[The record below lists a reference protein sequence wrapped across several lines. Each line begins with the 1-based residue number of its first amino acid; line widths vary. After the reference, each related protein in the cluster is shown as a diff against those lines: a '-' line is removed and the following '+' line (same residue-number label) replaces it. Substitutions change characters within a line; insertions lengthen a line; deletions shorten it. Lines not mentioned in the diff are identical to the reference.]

1 MLFYVSFA
9 FGAVSAVFVIPLVY
23 SVVKAF
29 LGIGPSGHVQ
39 VAPPIQEVID
49 AGGGEYNNEENHAPK
64 LTGRLFL
71 WFSYFLW
78 TPFGRKW
85 VLSKLMRDNRLFDA
99 RERYV
104 PEAATFYP
112 TPPFVPFPEQT
123 SEEGRSEED
132 QIEALI
138 SSPPPRSSNSSDKQ
152 GQASES
158 EFVFPSMVEY
168 LNAYRSSRVT
178 PAIVAERII
187 ESIRASDSLSPPLRA
202 FVQWNETEILKQAE
216 ESTRRYADRDNIR
229 PLEGVPVAVKEEY
242 LAANYRLLNG
252 LSFLPICAQDLDRK
266 RRESEPVARLRN
278 AGAVLIGITNMHEIG
293 IGSSGSNVNK
303 LHLTARNPYDVNRYP
318 GGSSSGSGAA
328 VASGLVPLALGT
340 DGGGSVRIPAALC
353 GVVGLKPTFGRI
365 SCARTC
371 PVGFSVV
378 SAGPLCN
385 TVYDAALSYM
395 LLSGPDPND
404 PISLPQGRFSVER
417 FLGHSH
423 VLSGL
428 KVGVYDR
435 WFNHS
440 DPDVRSGC
448 RTALA
453 WLQEAG
459 AEIVDIKIPEIA
471 ESQNAH
477 LVIILT
483 EILGAYQYDFPQHF
497 SSFNGESILGLS
509 LGSGFSA
516 ADYVVAGRQRTRA
529 IKVLEHL
536 FKQVDVI
543 ATPSTA
549 GTAPVLTPE
558 ANVYGESNIQN
569 TLKLARYT
577 MQANLTGVPAISLP
591 VSYDANKMP
600 VSLQL
605 MASWWQEDLLLHVAS
620 VVENRAKRI
629 KPKLFYDI
637 LKQ

>member
-9 FGAVSAVFVIPLVY
+9 FGAVSAVFIIPLVY
-23 SVVKAF
+23 SVVKAL
-29 LGIGPSGHVQ
+29 LGIGPSGHVR
-39 VAPPIQEVID
+39 VAPPIQEVIET
-49 AGGGEYNNEENHAPK
+49 GGGEYNNDENHAPK

-85 VLSKLMRDNRLFDA
+85 VLNKLMRDNRLYDA

-112 TPPFVPFPEQT
+112 TPPFVPFPEH
-123 SEEGRSEED
+123 SSREEGRSEED
-132 QIEALI
+132 QLEALI
-138 SSPPPRSSNSSDKQ
+138 TSPSRSSSDKQ
-152 GQASES
+152 EQSS
-158 EFVFPSMVEY
+158 LREFVFPSMIEY
-168 LNAYRSSRVT
+168 LHAYRSGHVT
-178 PAIVAERII
+178 PAVVADRII

-202 FVQWNETEILKQAE
+202 FVQWNETEIRKQAE
-216 ESTRRYADRDNIR
+216 ESTRRYTDKDNIR
-229 PLEGVPVAVKEEY
+229 PLEGVPIGVKEEY

-252 LSFLPICAQDLDRK
+252 LAFLPVCAQSLDRQ
-266 RRESEPVARLRN
+266 RQESEPVARLRN

-303 LHLTARNPYDVNRYP
+303 LHLTARNPYDTNRYT

-340 DGGGSVRIPAALC
+340 DGGGSVRIPASLC
-353 GVVGLKPTFGRI
+353 GMVGLKPTFGRI
-365 SCARTC
+365 SCARMC
-371 PVGFSVV
+371 PVGMTVV
-378 SAGPLCN
+378 SAGPMCN
-385 TVYDAALSYM
+385 TVHDAALSYM
-395 LLSGPDPND
+395 LLSGPDPNE
-404 PISLPQGRFSVER
+404 PISIPQGRVSVDR
-417 FLGHSH
+417 YLSHS
-423 VLSGL
+423 LTLTGL

-435 WFNHS
+435 WFDHS

-448 RTALA
+448 RTALT
-453 WLQEAG
+453 WLREAG
-459 AEIVDIKIPEIA
+459 AEIVDIKIPEIGQ
-471 ESQNAH
+471 SQNAH
-477 LVIILT
+477 LTIILT
-483 EILGAYQYDFPQHF
+483 EILGAYRYDFPQHF

-509 LGSGFSA
+509 LASEFSA

-536 FKQVDVI
+536 FRQVDVI

-549 GTAPVLTPE
+549 CTAPILSPE
-558 ANVYGESNIQN
+558 ATVYGESNIQN

-620 VVENRAKRI
+620 AVENRARKI

>member
-1 MLFYVSFA
+1 M
-9 FGAVSAVFVIPLVY
+9 I
-23 SVVKAF
+23 
-29 LGIGPSGHVQ
+29 
-39 VAPPIQEVID
+39 
-49 AGGGEYNNEENHAPK
+49 
-64 LTGRLFL
+64 
-71 WFSYFLW
+71 
-78 TPFGRKW
+78 
-85 VLSKLMRDNRLFDA
+85 
-99 RERYV
+99 
-104 PEAATFYP
+104 
-112 TPPFVPFPEQT
+112 
-123 SEEGRSEED
+123 
-132 QIEALI
+132 
-138 SSPPPRSSNSSDKQ
+138 
-152 GQASES
+152 
-158 EFVFPSMVEY
+158 EY
-168 LNAYRSSRVT
+168 LHAYQSGRVT
-178 PAIVAERII
+178 PVVVAERII

-202 FVQWNETEILKQAE
+202 FVQWNETEIRRQAE
-216 ESTRRYADRDNIR
+216 ESTRRYTDRDSIR
-229 PLEGVPVAVKEEY
+229 PLEGVPFGVKEEY
-242 LAANYRLLNG
+242 LASNYRLLNG
-252 LSFLPICAQDLDRK
+252 LSFLPVCAQDLDRK
-266 RRESEPVARLRN
+266 RRESEPVARLRK

-303 LHLTARNPYDVNRYP
+303 LHQTARNPYDVNRYP

-340 DGGGSVRIPAALC
+340 DGGGSVRIPASLC
-353 GVVGLKPTFGRI
+353 GVVGLKPTFGRV
-365 SCARTC
+365 SCARMC

-378 SAGPLCN
+378 SAGPMCH
-385 TVYDAALSYM
+385 TVRDAAISYM

-404 PISLPQGRFSVER
+404 PISLPQGPVSIHRY
-417 FLGHSH
+417 
-423 VLSGL
+423 LSSSLALTGL

-448 RTALA
+448 RAALT

-471 ESQNAH
+471 QSQDAH
-477 LVIILT
+477 LTIILS
-483 EILGAYQYDFPQHF
+483 EILGAYRYDFPQHF
-497 SSFNGESILGLS
+497 NNFNGESILALS
-509 LGSGFSA
+509 LSSEFSA

-529 IKVLEHL
+529 IKVHEHL
-536 FKQVDVI
+536 FRQVDII

-549 GTAPVLTPE
+549 ATAPVLTSE

-591 VSYDANKMP
+591 VSYDADKMP

-620 VVENRAKRI
+620 VVENRARRR